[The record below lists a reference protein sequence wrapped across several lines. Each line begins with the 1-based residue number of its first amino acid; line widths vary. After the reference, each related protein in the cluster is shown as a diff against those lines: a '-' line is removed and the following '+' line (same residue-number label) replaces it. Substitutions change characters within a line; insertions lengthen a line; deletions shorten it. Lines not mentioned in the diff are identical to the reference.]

1 MLVSPYSNPE
11 FDPYQNDDL
20 VLETPDGP
28 WPAPR
33 ATGPLSATLRIPG
46 SKSLTNRELVLSAL
60 AEGPS
65 LLHSPLHSRD
75 TILMAE
81 ALRELGVIIEEVPG
95 EGHFGPDWRVIPQE
109 LTGGS
114 SIDCGLAGTVMRFV
128 PLVASLALGPVAF
141 DGDPH
146 ARKRPMS
153 ATISALRALGV
164 DVTDDGRRTLPFSL
178 YGTGSVA
185 GGELDVDSSESS
197 QFISALLLVAA
208 RFENGLTLR
217 HTGDSL
223 PSLPHIEMTI
233 ANLAERGV
241 VVETPSAGVWKV
253 LPGPISARELTI
265 EPDLSNAAPFLAA
278 ALVAGGTVTIESWPK
293 STTQVGAQLGR
304 LLGLFGATSR
314 QEGTSFTIDGGTGA
328 LGGPSFAGVDL
339 DLSEGGELAPALV
352 ALAALASSP
361 SRITGIG
368 HLRGHE
374 TDRLAALAAE
384 LNALGGAVTELEEG
398 LEIDPKPL
406 HGGLWHSYGDHR
418 MATAGAI
425 IGLAVDGVEIEDI
438 ATTAKTLPEF
448 PELWRG
454 LVHPKAHA
462 AVDPFSLGLS

>member
-33 ATGPLSATLRIPG
+33 ASGPLSSTLSIPG

-60 AEGPS
+60 ADGPS
-65 LLHSPLHSRD
+65 LLRSPLHSRD
-75 TILMAE
+75 TILMTE
-81 ALRELGVIIEEVPG
+81 ALRELGVMIDEVPG
-95 EGHFGPDWRVIPQE
+95 EGHFGADWRVTPQE

-128 PLVASLALGPVAF
+128 PPVAALALGPVAF

-146 ARKRPMS
+146 ARKRPMR
-153 ATISALRALGV
+153 ATITALRELGV
-164 DVTDDGRRTLPFSL
+164 DVTDDGRGSLPFSL

-185 GGELDVDSSESS
+185 GGELEVDSSDSS

-208 RFENGLTLR
+208 RFDKGLTLR
-217 HTGDSL
+217 HTGHTL
-223 PSLPHIEMTI
+223 PSLPHIDMTI
-233 ANLAERGV
+233 ANLRSRGV
-241 VVETPSAGVWKV
+241 SVETPSPGVWKV
-253 LPGPISARELTI
+253 SPGPIAARELTI

-278 ALVAGGTVTIESWPK
+278 AVVAGGTVTIESWPE
-293 STTQVGAQLGR
+293 STTQVGAQLSR
-304 LLGLFGATSR
+304 LLGLFGATS
-314 QEGTSFTIDGGTGA
+314 QLEGTSFTIDGGAGILSGA
-328 LGGPSFAGVDL
+328 TFPGIDL

-384 LNALGGAVTELEEG
+384 LNALGGAVTELDDG
-398 LEIDPKPL
+398 LEIDPRPL
-406 HGGLWHSYGDHR
+406 HGGLWHTYGDHR

-425 IGLAVDGVEIEDI
+425 IGLAVDGIEIEDI

-448 PELWRG
+448 PELWQS
-454 LVHPKAHA
+454 LVHPQARA
-462 AVDPFSLGLS
+462 TIDPFSLGLN